1 MNSVFYW
8 LWISHSTWLKYKI
21 LPRRLICKCW
31 TNNFYWKLIY
41 CILFELNEQ
50 MIMNMEMKRT
60 CQKLLEKV
68 TQGVVA
74 GGKIRSPS
82 LTNDLWLYSK
92 FCGLYTFFLPPETQ
106 TSVMARDLGTRS
118 LFSQQ
123 QWSTLFFFL
132 KDQVSNMPNFAGYL
146 SSVTT
151 TPSHHYSK
159 SSHRQYINKLV
170 CLCSN
175 KNFVYKNRQRT
186 RLGQKAV
193 HSQLPVYH
201 DVPRAQCCPYR
212 LVGRNNMGR
221 GC

>member
-21 LPRRLICKCW
+21 LPRKLICKCW
-31 TNNFYWKLIY
+31 INNFYWKLIY

-74 GGKIRSPS
+74 GGKICSAW
-82 LTNDLWLYSK
+82 LTNDLWLFSK

-106 TSVMARDLGTRS
+106 TSIMARDLGTRS
-118 LFSQQ
+118 PFSQQ
-123 QWSTLFFFL
+123 QWSTFFFFL
-132 KDQVSNMPNFAGYL
+132 KDQVSNMSDFAGYL

-151 TPSHHYSK
+151 TPSHHCSK

-175 KNFVYKNRQRT
+175 KTLFIKTGSRPDWGRKLYIVNSRSIMMY
-186 RLGQKAV
+186 LEHSAV
-193 HSQLPVYH
+193 LI
-201 DVPRAQCCPYR
+201 D
-212 LVGRNNMGR
+212 L
-221 GC
+221 